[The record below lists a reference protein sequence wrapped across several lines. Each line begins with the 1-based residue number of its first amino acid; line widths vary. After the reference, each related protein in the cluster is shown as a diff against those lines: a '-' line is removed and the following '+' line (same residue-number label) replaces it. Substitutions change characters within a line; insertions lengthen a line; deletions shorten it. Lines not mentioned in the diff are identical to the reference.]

1 MQKSFY
7 LIKKINLLILFLGI
21 AGLLRSQ
28 VAVTP
33 YPDNSPTEANFLAM
47 GLTNP
52 NQIWNSEDYKK
63 VITLM
68 DRIYNAD
75 KYSLPRQKSPY
86 SGSIYDRMFSR
97 ENFDFL
103 TDENANLGNQIISY
117 EKIKGIGYRLLIY
130 YIEDTEPEERFGAEV
145 LDCLIL
151 DSWLN
156 MYGTIMY
163 EKLANGLTP
172 EQLGHSNFRRGYEK
186 AAKNYSRSMRELFYV
201 LEVDY
206 MRYDVKVLAVFAVAF
221 GTFIHQLPEH
231 KDTLS
236 YKEKL
241 VQLSKKFPN
250 KDIKKLLKGF
260 CS

>member
-1 MQKSFY
+1 M
-7 LIKKINLLILFLGI
+7 
-21 AGLLRSQ
+21 
-28 VAVTP
+28 VTP
-33 YPDNSPTEANFLAM
+33 YPDNSPGEENFIQM
-47 GLTNP
+47 GLTSP
-52 NQIWNSEDYKK
+52 DQIWQSGDYKK
-63 VITLM
+63 AINLM

-86 SGSIYDRMFSR
+86 SGSIYRRMFNR
-97 ENFDFL
+97 DNFDFL
-103 TDENANLGNQIISY
+103 TDENSNLGNQIISY

-145 LDCLIL
+145 LDCLLL

-156 MYGTIMY
+156 MHGIVMY

-172 EQLGHSNFRRGYEK
+172 EQLGHSNFKRGFEEAK
-186 AAKNYSRSMRELFYV
+186 KNYSRSMEELFYV

-206 MRYDVKVLAVFAVAF
+206 MRYDLQVLTDFAISF
-221 GTFIHQLPEH
+221 GTFIREMPTR
-231 KDTLS
+231 KDS
-236 YKEKL
+236 EIYKERL
-241 VQLSKKFPN
+241 IQITKKFPD